1 MSVVGVEKREFYYYS
16 NSFLCVK
23 VTQVIVDLALLY
35 NNIIIDEDVADADN
49 DYGGW
54 VASDD
59 HELYSKQ
66 CNSEHVL
73 QSSWHVHPLRGLRAA
88 PLSAIILSV
97 RVTQHRLS
105 TGLRR
110 TGEDR
115 SHGRVLCASLTL
127 SVTAGYIG
135 TRPGKRCGTIDY

>member
-1 MSVVGVEKREFYYYS
+1 M
-16 NSFLCVK
+16 
-23 VTQVIVDLALLY
+23 IVDLALLY
-35 NNIIIDEDVADADN
+35 NTIIIDEDVADADN

-59 HELYSKQ
+59 HELYSKK
-66 CNSEHVL
+66 CNSEHVP

-110 TGEDR
+110 TGEAGAMAVFSALHLLFLLQLVTSALAQVRDAGR
-115 SHGRVLCASLTL
+115 ST
-127 SVTAGYIG
+127 IN
-135 TRPGKRCGTIDY
+135 RPLLLIAWDLHIHI